1 MRGKIVKKIMVI
13 RAPEQKA
20 RLADDWV
27 KLNMDTTNYSEL
39 QRSLD
44 QEETRLKSIRNDVDP
59 AQIQELE
66 STQGVLKFWETQ
78 L

>member
-1 MRGKIVKKIMVI
+1 MVI